1 MKKNTINAFTLVE
14 MLIVIV
20 IIGILI
26 AALMPRMQAAQW
38 RARDV
43 SRKTALSQIQS
54 AIVTSQW
61 DKWERPWVGDAG
73 CTTGCAQVWIWIS
86 VIKEEL
92 TRAWMNS
99 VPVDPLKTDKL
110 TWLWSFWGN
119 DTWDYAYIVVKRNW
133 TDDWWFVLM
142 AKTEVEWSSNWIVND
157 TVTTC
162 AWQTDPATNWCITNG
177 TDITEIHPCTSFT
190 KDENNAA
197 AFTISDGNCTYGS
210 DNMLRYIVLY

>member
-1 MKKNTINAFTLVE
+1 MKKNTVKAFTLVE

-61 DKWERPWVGDAG
+61 DKWVWPGQCDSATAS
-73 CTTGCAQVWIWIS
+73 TTPGCAQYWIWASAIS
-86 VIKEEL
+86 WEL

-99 VPVDPLKTDKL
+99 IPVDPLKTEEIA
-110 TWLWSFWGN
+110 WLWSFTGN
-119 DTWDYAYIVVKRNW
+119 ALWDYAYLVTTRNW
-133 TDDWWFVLM
+133 TEDGWFILM
-142 AKTEVEWSSNWIVND
+142 AKTEVEWSSNWIV
-157 TVTTC
+157 C
-162 AWQTDPATNWCITNG
+162 PPAGTAGLSGWKITPKEDITN
-177 TDITEIHPCTSFT
+177 IHPCTKFT
-190 KDENNAA
+190 KDENPG
-197 AFTISDGNCTYGS
+197 TTCQIVWEECTYFA
-210 DNMLRYIVLY
+210 DDQLRYIVLY